1 MASNE
6 SKKNSKENVFK
17 RKYKSVNYNPIRPI
31 EYPDH
36 TRSLLG
42 DTAVTS
48 NIIGEDNGKI
58 LGIFC
63 YDADER

>member
-17 RKYKSVNYNPIRPI
+17 REYKSVNYNPIRPI

-36 TRSLLG
+36 TTSLLG

-48 NIIGEDNGKI
+48 NIIGGDNGTI
-58 LGIFC
+58 SGLFC